1 MLEFKVREI
10 GSISRRSSSSKIKIR
25 SERIPQLVQ
34 GYEDWRNP
42 ETSTTTKVFKAEKGI
57 SIVILEVVLFILLLV
72 FTVVIII
79 R

>member
-1 MLEFKVREI
+1 MLECKVREI

-42 ETSTTTKVFKAEKGI
+42 ATSTTTKVFKAEKGI
-57 SIVILEVVLFILLLV
+57 SIVVLEVVLFILLLV